1 MLILVVRNI
10 AQNQKQINSAIMFP
24 TIIHFSMVL
33 LITSIGFFFF
43 FVDHVIVASKLNNLW
58 LVGKHSSG
66 LE

>member
-10 AQNQKQINSAIMFP
+10 AQNQKQINSAIMFS
-24 TIIHFSMVL
+24 TIIHVSMVL
-33 LITSIGFFFF
+33 LITSIAF
-43 FVDHVIVASKLNNLW
+43 FVDHVIVAGKQNNLW

>member
-10 AQNQKQINSAIMFP
+10 VQNQKQINSVIMFS
-24 TIIHFSMVL
+24 TIIHVSMVL
-33 LITSIGFFFF
+33 LITSIAF
-43 FVDHVIVASKLNNLW
+43 FVDHVIVASKQNNLL

>member
-33 LITSIGFFFF
+33 LITSIDFF